1 MNSSSVKVQVTKPQ
15 IHLMF
20 WVGAFLLFL
29 SFIWI
34 FSDVLTPFVLGI
46 AIAYLLNPVVDAL
59 LKLKI
64 PRIISVLLILLSFFI
79 FVVSILV
86 ISTPPL
92 VREASSLAEDIPK
105 YIDKLVEFANPYL
118 IMAQEQFGGD
128 YSQSLK
134 SFLQNNVG
142 KIVEV
147 TGGIAGGIASG
158 GQFVVGFITT
168 LLLTPLVAFFMMLE
182 WSRVV
187 SWAYDLIPRG
197 KEKMIKDLLK
207 EMNSKVSGFV
217 RGQITVAFF
226 LAVIYAVAL
235 TIAGLDYGF
244 LIGVTA
250 GLLSIIPMVGSS
262 IGLLVSIAV
271 AWFQMGELNFVA
283 IIAAIFIV
291 GQIIEG
297 NILTP
302 KLVGNSVG
310 LHPLWVIFAL
320 MAGGS
325 LFGVLGM
332 LLAVPVAAVI
342 GVLISFAILQYKSS
356 PLYKNSNNKSAQDNG
371 KSAKKS
377 GKRVV
382 KKTVKKTTKKK
393 PVKKKNKK

>member
-64 PRIISVLLILLSFFI
+64 PRLICVSLILLSFFI
-79 FVVSILV
+79 FVVAILFLA
-86 ISTPPL
+86 TPPL

-134 SFLQNNVG
+134 SFLQNNAG

-356 PLYKNSNNKSAQDNG
+356 PLYKNSNNKYAQDNG
-371 KSAKKS
+371 KSAKNS
-377 GKRVV
+377 GKSVV

>member
-1 MNSSSVKVQVTKPQ
+1 
-15 IHLMF
+15 
-20 WVGAFLLFL
+20 
-29 SFIWI
+29 
-34 FSDVLTPFVLGI
+34 
-46 AIAYLLNPVVDAL
+46 
-59 LKLKI
+59 
-64 PRIISVLLILLSFFI
+64 
-79 FVVSILV
+79 
-86 ISTPPL
+86 
-92 VREASSLAEDIPK
+92 
-105 YIDKLVEFANPYL
+105 
-118 IMAQEQFGGD
+118 
-128 YSQSLK
+128 
-134 SFLQNNVG
+134 
-142 KIVEV
+142 
-147 TGGIAGGIASG
+147 
-158 GQFVVGFITT
+158 
-168 LLLTPLVAFFMMLE
+168 
-182 WSRVV
+182 
-187 SWAYDLIPRG
+187 
-197 KEKMIKDLLK
+197 
-207 EMNSKVSGFV
+207 
-217 RGQITVAFF
+217 
-226 LAVIYAVAL
+226 
-235 TIAGLDYGF
+235 
-244 LIGVTA
+244 
-250 GLLSIIPMVGSS
+250 MVGSS